1 MKINDDNFMKSV
13 WSSESFDRGNRK
25 MSADTEQER
34 KMDQVELNG
43 KLVSKAMKEPE
54 VRKQKVAEV
63 KQKVAEGVYNDPE
76 VVDEIVDRLI
86 DQFGI

>member
-13 WSSESFDRGNRK
+13 WSSESFGRGNRK
-25 MSADTEQER
+25 MSDDTEQER

>member
-1 MKINDDNFMKSV
+1 
-13 WSSESFDRGNRK
+13 
-25 MSADTEQER
+25 MSDDTEQER